1 MKKRYKKEEL
11 GFSSL
16 FYRNTYHI
24 GGRVMMFRIILV
36 WALLGLGMSGCTI
49 KATTDTSTDGTTEF
63 LSSTT
68 GKSWWT
74 KDGLV
79 KQGEQARAFVALN
92 RENLLQNM
100 AQGHGEYVTALG
112 QIIGIPHRKDSRFRK
127 ILQLH
132 YADFAMPHSV
142 GKEEESE
149 RFLRQIQLV
158 WTKRS

>member
-1 MKKRYKKEEL
+1 
-11 GFSSL
+11 
-16 FYRNTYHI
+16 
-24 GGRVMMFRIILV
+24 MMFQSVLV

-49 KATTDTSTDGTTEF
+49 KATTDTTTDGTTEF

-74 KDGLV
+74 EDGLV
-79 KQGEQARAFVALN
+79 KQGEQTRAFVALN

-112 QIIGIPHRKDSRFRK
+112 QIIGIPHIKDSRSRNL
-127 ILQLH
+127 LQVH
-132 YADFAMPHSV
+132 YADFATPHTV
-142 GKEEESE
+142 GEEEEFE

-158 WTKRS
+158 WSEQG

>member
-1 MKKRYKKEEL
+1 M
-11 GFSSL
+11 
-16 FYRNTYHI
+16 
-24 GGRVMMFRIILV
+24 GGSVMMFRSILV
-36 WALLGLGMSGCTI
+36 WAILGFGLSGCTI

-74 KDGLV
+74 EDGLV

-112 QIIGIPHRKDSRFRK
+112 QIIGIPHSKDSRFRK
-127 ILQLH
+127 LLQLH
-132 YADFAMPHSV
+132 YADFATPHTV
-142 GKEEESE
+142 GEEEEFE

-158 WTKRS
+158 WTEQG

>member
-1 MKKRYKKEEL
+1 M
-11 GFSSL
+11 
-16 FYRNTYHI
+16 I
-24 GGRVMMFRIILV
+24 FRIILV
-36 WALLGLGMSGCTI
+36 WALLGLALSGCTI

-74 KDGLV
+74 EDGLV

-112 QIIGIPHRKDSRFRK
+112 QILGIPHCKDARFRNL
-127 ILQLH
+127 LQLH
-132 YADFAMPHSV
+132 YADFATPHTL
-142 GKEEESE
+142 GEEEEFE

-158 WTKRS
+158 WTQQG